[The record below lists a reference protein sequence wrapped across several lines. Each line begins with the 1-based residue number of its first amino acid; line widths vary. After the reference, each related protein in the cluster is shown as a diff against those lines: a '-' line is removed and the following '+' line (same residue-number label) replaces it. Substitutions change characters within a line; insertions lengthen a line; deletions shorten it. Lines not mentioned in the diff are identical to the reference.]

1 MLRSIR
7 HRSGALYHTRL
18 VVCTTSDGTV
28 QVRKIKAGHKT
39 SPGVVETLPNEMV
52 DDSKK
57 LWFLTFH
64 MAFDNVFWSTIAG
77 YLSIGCWLI
86 VFTPQL
92 WENYTRKNGDGLSM
106 TFLVIWLL
114 GDVFNMIGVVMQDLL
129 FTMLLLAVWYTLAD
143 IGLIWQVLH
152 YEAARERTKNSND
165 SNETDPLL
173 HGRRNSTSS
182 KRKHDPIIPVL
193 TLIISTISLVGS
205 IAYYSYN
212 HLYLDD
218 NSHSGRQ
225 ERQMQLVPQIMG
237 WTSAVLYV
245 ASRIPQIVKNYKE
258 KSTDGLSLAMFFCA
272 VMGNVFFTLVSESSF
287 VALLVYYGC
296 MTLMWTF

>member
-1 MLRSIR
+1 
-7 HRSGALYHTRL
+7 
-18 VVCTTSDGTV
+18 
-28 QVRKIKAGHKT
+28 
-39 SPGVVETLPNEMV
+39 
-52 DDSKK
+52 
-57 LWFLTFH
+57 
-64 MAFDNVFWSTIAG
+64 MAFDNVFWSSIAG

-152 YEAARERTKNSND
+152 YESLRDRTKNSND

-173 HGRRNSTSS
+173 LGRRNSIST
-182 KRKHDPIIPVL
+182 KRKHDPLIPVV
-193 TLIISTISLVGS
+193 TLIISTVSLVGS

-218 NSHSGRQ
+218 NSHSGREQ
-225 ERQMQLVPQIMG
+225 RQMQLVPQIMG

-245 ASRIPQIVKNYKE
+245 ASRIPQIVKNYKG

-272 VMGNVFFTLVSESSF
+272 VMGNVFFTLSIFLRSIDPTYLLINLSWIIGSCGTLVFDFTIF
-287 VALLVYYGC
+287 VQFIVYRQSTDLSTN
-296 MTLMWTF
+296 TLSDVEDD

>member
-1 MLRSIR
+1 
-7 HRSGALYHTRL
+7 
-18 VVCTTSDGTV
+18 
-28 QVRKIKAGHKT
+28 
-39 SPGVVETLPNEMV
+39 
-52 DDSKK
+52 
-57 LWFLTFH
+57 
-64 MAFDNVFWSTIAG
+64 MAFDNVFWSSIAG

-143 IGLIWQVLH
+143 IGLIWQVLY
-152 YEAARERTKNSND
+152 YESIRDRRKSSDD

-173 HGRRNSTSS
+173 LRRRNSTAT
-182 KRKHDPIIPVL
+182 KQKHNQVIPIL

-218 NSHSGRQ
+218 NSHSGREQ
-225 ERQMQLVPQIMG
+225 RQLQLVPQIMG

-245 ASRIPQIVKNYKE
+245 ASRVPQIVKNYRE

-272 VMGNVFFTLVSESSF
+272 VMGNVFFTLVRANF
-287 VALLVYYGC
+287 DIAG
-296 MTLMWTF
+296 